1 MLLLGFQTLFLQGKL
16 KVIMRVFITSQFP
29 YCPLVC
35 MCHNR
40 TLKNKINKLYE
51 RALRLVYD
59 DREST
64 FEELLNKD
72 QSVTIHQKDL

>member
-1 MLLLGFQTLFLQGKL
+1 
-16 KVIMRVFITSQFP
+16 
-29 YCPLVC
+29 

-40 TLKNKINKLYE
+40 TLKNKINKIYE